1 MLILYQGLKSDRY
14 YWEFVNSLRK
24 VLILM
29 SFSLLITY
37 KPAYRIMIAVVILL
51 ATFRLQISLSP
62 YKNSEY
68 NNIEILA
75 LLTGSLT
82 ILSGLIFTSD
92 EDQNTIL
99 NMFVLVIVIKFN
111 ITFILKWSYLLI
123 QCLSEQYK
131 IFQFMI
137 ILIDVLRCK
146 RKFHLGKIFHI
157 HSESFITNH
166 KLNIF

>member
-37 KPAYRIMIAVVILL
+37 KPPYRIMLAVIILI
-51 ATFRLQISLSP
+51 ATFRIQIHLSP
-62 YKNSEY
+62 YKNNEY

-99 NMFVLVIVIKFN
+99 NGLTLIAVVMFN
-111 ITFILKWSYLLI
+111 IIFIIKWLYFIVL
-123 QCLSEQYK
+123 CLSEHYK
-131 IFQFMI
+131 IFQYLVL
-137 ILIDVLRCK
+137 LIEVLRCK
-146 RKFHLGKIFHI
+146 RK
-157 HSESFITNH
+157 
-166 KLNIF
+166 LNIGTF